1 MRFFK
6 SNLTLALSW
15 FDGRELSSLSSAS
28 SDSRSLVV
36 LLSSDESCQWQVR
49 PKLKAWQA
57 WSWYRALVR
66 RARFSPTDLA
76 SRRFYAWPIMRRWQG
91 QAVYLQQQWE
101 PHQADLCN
109 LNDPGGIGLY
119 GFNQWWQAWWPQS
132 AMQSLLLNQ
141 PKQAWVIVHLQL
153 APKRW
158 VQVAH
163 YQQQACW
170 WRLLN
175 ERDVI
180 NWSFE
185 YQRFVDYLQ
194 QQPLRPPQVPSC
206 LIWVDQQEYR
216 VIANPDDDAAWT
228 PTATS
233 VDTQAVPHACAF
245 DAPRVLASLQRIKP
259 IYALTPWFQNYV
271 TWLRRRRL
279 IKLNSLLAVWLT
291 LWLAVFMLF
300 DPLWRTD
307 SNKGHPLQYSFKQSA
322 QLDPPLTRQQQQQI
336 TSELLA
342 FQQRYQAW
350 QSQSVKEYTQA
361 IWQQLTDYGMGV
373 EKVQWAWQSEGYWQ
387 WQVKAQLA
395 GSQRH
400 QLVEI
405 LEDFAHQ
412 QSLTGRLEQWSVDL
426 QGLEIELGRLH
437 DPQQGSVMV
446 NWTWQLWP

>member
-6 SNLTLALSW
+6 SKTTLALSW
-15 FDGRELSSLSSAS
+15 FDGRDLSSLSTVS

-49 PKLKAWQA
+49 PKLQLWQA
-57 WSWYRALVR
+57 WSWTRALVQ
-66 RARFSPTDLA
+66 RARFSPTESA

-101 PHQADLCN
+101 PNQVDLCN
-109 LNDPGGIGLY
+109 LNDQHGIGLY

-132 AMQSLLLNQ
+132 ALQSLLVGQ
-141 PKQAWVIVHLQL
+141 TKQAWVMVHLQL

-170 WRLLN
+170 WRVIN
-175 ERDVI
+175 ERETI

-194 QQPLRPPQVPSC
+194 HQPLLPAQGPSC
-206 LIWVDQQEYR
+206 LIWIDQQGYK
-216 VIANPDDDAAWT
+216 VILNPDSEAVAVED
-228 PTATS
+228 S
-233 VDTQAVPHACAF
+233 LQTQAIPHACAF
-245 DAPRVLASLQRIKP
+245 DDSRVLTRLQRVKP
-259 IYALTPWFQNYV
+259 IYALAPWFKTYLNR
-271 TWLRRRRL
+271 LILRRL
-279 IKLNSLLAVWLT
+279 IKLNGFLAVWLI
-291 LWLAVFMLF
+291 LWLAALMLF

-307 SNKGHPLQYSFKQSA
+307 NHKVHSVQYSLIQPA

-350 QSQSVKEYTQA
+350 QSQSVNEHTQA
-361 IWQQLTDYGMGV
+361 VWQQLTDHNMGV
-373 EKVQWAWQSEGYWQ
+373 EKVQWTWHLEGYWQ
-387 WQVKAQLA
+387 WQVRAQLA

-400 QLVEI
+400 QLAEI
-405 LEDFAHQ
+405 LDEFADQ
-412 QSLTGRLEQWSVDL
+412 QSLTGRLEQWRVDL
-426 QGLEIELGRLH
+426 QGLEVELGRIH
-437 DPQQGSVMV
+437 DPHQGRVTIS
-446 NWTWQLWP
+446 WTWQLWP